1 MIDTFFI
8 ISTTLSDVVEIPF
21 YLNEGRLLMTSLPWY
36 KEYKILG
43 IPKTFEPYPDK
54 PVYHILEIAAKKYK
68 NNGLLQKDFFLSYP
82 EVLDYVNKLASA
94 FQSFGLIKND
104 IVATILPTS
113 IEFIITDYAISKA
126 GLIHLPCSSLEPA
139 EALDHKFKE
148 GNPKVIVCT
157 INDIT
162 IVKNLLKKTT
172 VKHIVIAH
180 IRQSIDVVDV
190 DLKKINIKGPHLY
203 DFYHL
208 ITSSSGKVN
217 PPTIDV
223 KTDIETLIFTG
234 GTTGIPKGC
243 MLTHRNIY
251 ANCIQNL
258 HALGAGGL
266 TFRGAI
272 SVILGLPFFHTYG
285 HCLMHTMML
294 FGFNIIIIND
304 PRDTKSMVENIKT
317 HYPVMQIGVPAQF
330 MKLAKEDLNG
340 IGIIGL
346 SGSAPLSDST
356 QEEFEKKSSSGIME
370 GYGLSEMSPVT
381 HLNPSVIYRIL
392 GGRFGVRLVS
402 LLSSIP
408 GNSYIVN
415 KLFRILGP
423 KIFGRIFT
431 KIIAYRMKKTS
442 KKPDKKSVEKRRTIG
457 IPFPDT
463 EVRFCDIETGN
474 ILSID
479 DMLKGKR
486 AEMLLN
492 GPQRMLGYW
501 PIPGSGCDQDG
512 FIHTG
517 DIVQID
523 DNGYFFIVDR
533 SKDMINVS
541 GFKVYSKEIDDI
553 VCEHPHVEIAATVGI
568 PNPDKEGSE
577 IVVLFVQLQ
586 PQFKNKTKEKDI
598 LQYLQSKVAKYAV
611 PKFIQII
618 DDIPRT
624 AVEKVDKKVLRELAV
639 KQFLQST
646 PKLKGKIKDKI

>member
-1 MIDTFFI
+1 MA
-8 ISTTLSDVVEIPF
+8 P
-21 YLNEGRLLMTSLPWY
+21 LPWY

-43 IPKTFEPYPDK
+43 IPKTFKPYPDT
-54 PVYHILEIAAKKYK
+54 PVYDILETAAKKYK
-68 NNGLLQKDFFLSYP
+68 KNGLLQNNYFLSYP
-82 EVLDYVNKLASA
+82 QVLDYVNKLASA
-94 FQSFGLIKND
+94 LQSFGLIKND

-113 IEFIITDYAISKA
+113 TEFIITDYAISKA

-139 EALDHKFKE
+139 EALEHKFKE
-148 GNPKVIVCT
+148 GKPKVIVCT
-157 INDIT
+157 DKDIS
-162 IVKNLLKKTT
+162 IVNSLIKKTP
-172 VKHIVIAH
+172 VNHIIVTT
-180 IRQSIDVVDV
+180 IRQNQEPSTI
-190 DLKKINIKGPHLY
+190 DLKKINIKGSSKVY
-203 DFYHL
+203 DFYSL
-208 ITSSSGKVN
+208 INTSSGIVK
-217 PPTIDV
+217 TIPINV
-223 KTDIETLIFTG
+223 ETDIETLIFTG

-304 PRDTKSMVENIKT
+304 PRDTKSMVENIKK

-330 MKLAKEDLNG
+330 MKLAKEDLSG

-346 SGSAPLSDST
+346 SGSAPLSEST
-356 QEEFEKKSSSGIME
+356 QEEFEKRSSSGIME

-408 GNSYIVN
+408 GNSYLTN
-415 KLFRILGP
+415 SFFRLLGP
-423 KIFGRIFT
+423 KLFGKIFT
-431 KIIAYRMKKTS
+431 TIIAYRMKKTS
-442 KKPDKKSVEKRRTIG
+442 QKPNKKSVEKRRTIG
-457 IPFPDT
+457 VPFPDT
-463 EVRFCDIETGN
+463 EVRFLDIETGR

-479 DMLKGKR
+479 EMLAGKR

-501 PIPGSGCDQDG
+501 PNPGSGCDSDG

-523 DNGYFFIVDR
+523 ENGYFYIVDR

-553 VCEHPHVEIAATVGI
+553 VSEHPHVEAAATVGI
-568 PNPDKEGSE
+568 PNPEKEGSE
-577 IVVLFVQLQ
+577 LVVLFVQLY
-586 PQFKNKTKEKDI
+586 PQYKHKTREQDI
-598 LQYLQSKVAKYAV
+598 LKYLQSKVAKYAV
-611 PKFIQII
+611 PKFITIV
-618 DDIPRT
+618 DELPRT
-624 AVEKVDKKVLRELAV
+624 AVEKVDKKVLREMAV
-639 KQFLQST
+639 KQFLQSKSKKKT
-646 PKLKGKIKDKI
+646 KVKI

>member
-1 MIDTFFI
+1 MLFMQN
-8 ISTTLSDVVEIPF
+8 VW
-21 YLNEGRLLMTSLPWY
+21 RLLMATLPWY

-43 IPKTFEPYPDK
+43 IPKSFKPYPDK
-54 PVYHILEIAAKKYK
+54 PVYDILEIAARKYK
-68 NNGLLQKDFFLSYP
+68 KNGLLQKNFFISYP
-82 EVLDYVNKLASA
+82 SVLEYVNKLASA
-94 FQSFGLIKND
+94 FQSFGLVKKD

-113 IEFIITDYAISKA
+113 TEFIITDYAISKA

-139 EALDHKFKE
+139 EALKHKFKE
-148 GNPKVIVCT
+148 GKPKVIVCT
-157 INDIT
+157 INDIN
-162 IVKNLLKKTT
+162 IVTNLLKKTPVT
-172 VKHIVIAH
+172 HIVIAQ
-180 IRQSIDVVDV
+180 IRQSVDLSPL
-190 DLKKINIKGPHLY
+190 DLKKLSIKGSTLH
-203 DFYHL
+203 DFYTL
-208 ITSSSGKVN
+208 INSSSGVVYPVPIN
-217 PPTIDV
+217 V
-223 KTDIETLIFTG
+223 ETDIETLIFTG

-266 TFRGAI
+266 SFKGAI

-294 FGFNIIIIND
+294 YGFNIIIIND
-304 PRDTKSMVENIKT
+304 PRDTKSMVESIKT

-330 MKLAKEDLNG
+330 MKLAKEDLSG

-346 SGSAPLSDST
+346 SGSAPLSEST
-356 QEEFEKKSSSGIME
+356 QEEFEKRSSSGIME

-402 LLSSIP
+402 LLASIP
-408 GNSYIVN
+408 GNNYMINS
-415 KLFRILGP
+415 LFRMLGP

-442 KKPDKKSVEKRRTIG
+442 QKPDKKSVEKRRTIG
-457 IPFPDT
+457 VPFPDT

-474 ILSID
+474 LLSIEE
-479 DMLKGKR
+479 MLAGKR

-501 PIPGSGCDQDG
+501 PVPGSGCDDDG

-523 DNGYFFIVDR
+523 ENGYFYIVDR

-553 VCEHPHVEIAATVGI
+553 VCEHPHIEVAATVGI
-568 PNPDKEGSE
+568 PNPEKEGSE
-577 IVVLFVQLQ
+577 IVVLFVQLY
-586 PQFKNKTKEKDI
+586 PQFKNKTREKDI
-598 LQYLQSKVAKYAV
+598 LQYLQSKIAKYAV
-611 PKFIQII
+611 PKFIKII

-624 AVEKVDKKVLRELAV
+624 AVEKIDKKVLREIAI
-639 KQFLQST
+639 KQFVQTKS
-646 PKLKGKIKDKI
+646 KESKS